1 MSELKEEEIRKTTTS
16 HLEVLLLNI
25 TQYFELTANAHNTL
39 FNVQIHKTELF
50 SQWPENQLKRDV
62 CTVEEIKNAFISLW
76 I

>member
-50 SQWPENQLKRDV
+50 SQ
-62 CTVEEIKNAFISLW
+62 
-76 I
+76 